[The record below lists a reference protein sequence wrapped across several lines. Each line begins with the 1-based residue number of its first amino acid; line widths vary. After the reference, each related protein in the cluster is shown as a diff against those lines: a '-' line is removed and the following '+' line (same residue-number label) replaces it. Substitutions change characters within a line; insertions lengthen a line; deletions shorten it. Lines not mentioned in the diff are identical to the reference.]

1 MKTQKIFALM
11 IGSKV
16 LFGIY
21 KKEVIVTKTKIIFN
35 KEEDD
40 I

>member
-1 MKTQKIFALM
+1 MRIEKIFALM

-21 KKEVIVTKTKIIFN
+21 KKEVMVIKIKMVFN